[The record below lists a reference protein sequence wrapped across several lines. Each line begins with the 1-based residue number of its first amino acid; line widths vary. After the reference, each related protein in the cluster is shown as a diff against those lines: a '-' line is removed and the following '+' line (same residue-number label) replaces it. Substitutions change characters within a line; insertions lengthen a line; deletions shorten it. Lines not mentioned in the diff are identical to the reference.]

1 MHVVKYRSTYMLLF
15 MGLIISGCIIFT
27 YSSEIED
34 YVRQNTEQVISIA
47 LSGLI
52 CIWLYIDYWKRWLIS
67 HRLLGISIVMLL
79 WGVVVCLYISEPT
92 LIILACL
99 LVGIAAYYVY
109 ARKVENLPPPHVV
122 ERQNDW
128 MYRSRLFNR
137 THRQIRKLACTENR
151 GVTIGICGQWGS
163 GKSFFIRDLLF
174 KLSQPLSTE
183 NKGLYTKEF
192 SICPNV
198 ELWEASS
205 LDDAWERVMS
215 SLFYGIF
222 GRYPIN
228 YGKYSKAFFSILS
241 VFSSRFAVGN
251 EISKLVL
258 PEYNKRILRET
269 QKQMGNKK
277 LVLVFDD
284 LERADFEIIKAMLPL
299 FERLKTLPNLIVICA
314 VAEHELKHVFKRQK
328 MEEEF
333 AHGHLNKLFDLR
345 IEIPTVAYT
354 AIKNFQNQLL
364 DSKYDDCKMVR
375 SFLKKYPLRFDSAR
389 QMIRVVDKLTSIERQ
404 YYAECPYDFVNQEND
419 DVKTAVLADAKYIFL
434 VEALKLTN
442 PIVVREL
449 VKELHL
455 YEFFMGI
462 PVSIV
467 PQSSSFI
474 TNEDGIY
481 NFSKYLPSDDAQ
493 KKQQLAEENVW
504 IGKHLI
510 LNEIIVRD
518 FLVKCIL
525 HHMKYDFTLPW
536 YSNVDYEKVFV
547 DAVNAKYTR
556 CTTLMEW
563 EKENILMNSNSLD
576 VSYSEKLKI
585 FFDQKKEV
593 LEKTYLAEG
602 ALSLLEKHL
611 NSAAQIISK
620 IRANRSFT
628 PTYEN
633 NLLQLLEN
641 IDVSLEKE
649 IGGETDQYL
658 RDCSQLDVRFFVCR
672 LEDLWQ
678 VKKYVKEEVWN
689 KTLSIL
695 SHVFELMPTGE
706 KGQHLSHYF
715 YLKGKNYECEKDDA
729 YVSQIACTEA
739 YSLFVEKLC
748 YLYGVHLAN
757 AISDYPVSF
766 ATDQSRYTFAYQVYR
781 ETSEPKYLEA
791 MRQGI
796 AKSIR
801 HLSSKAMFI
810 EHWVLFM
817 GHQYRSA
824 EILGGVNSSFAN
836 TRVYDLMQYISE
848 CLEISVELHQRIS
861 NRASIYEACNDS
873 IAKLEDDYEIW
884 RRDKDQAR
892 KEKYSSGI
900 LPLIELIKGIR
911 ELAK

>member
-1 MHVVKYRSTYMLLF
+1 MLLF

-34 YVRQNTEQVISIA
+34 YVRQNTEHVISIA

-92 LIILACL
+92 LTILGCL

-163 GKSFFIRDLLF
+163 GKSFFIQNLLY
-174 KLSQPLSTE
+174 KLSQHLSTE
-183 NKGLYTKEF
+183 DKELYAKEF
-192 SICPNV
+192 TICPNV

-205 LDDAWERVMS
+205 LDDAWNRVVS
-215 SLFYGIF
+215 SLFYGIY

-228 YGKYSKAFFSILS
+228 YGKYSKVFFSILS

-269 QKQMGNKK
+269 RKRMENKK

-364 DSKYDDCKMVR
+364 DSKCDDCKMVR

-419 DVKTAVLADAKYIFL
+419 DVKTAVLAEIKYIFL
-434 VEALKLTN
+434 VESLRLTN
-442 PIVVREL
+442 PIVIREL

-455 YEFFMGI
+455 YEFFKGI

-481 NFSKYLPSDDAQ
+481 NFSKYLPSDEAQ
-493 KKQQLAEENVW
+493 KQKQLDKEKEWTA
-504 IGKHLI
+504 KYST
-510 LNEIIVRD
+510 LNEIIGRGN
-518 FLVKCIL
+518 LVKCVL

-536 YSNVDYEKVFV
+536 HSNEDYEKLFV
-547 DAVNAKYTR
+547 DAVNAKYIR

-563 EKENILMNSNSLD
+563 EKENILIDPTFFD
-576 VSYSEKLKI
+576 VSYSEKLKL
-585 FFDQKKEV
+585 FFNQKEET
-593 LEKTYLAEG
+593 LETSYLAE
-602 ALSLLEKHL
+602 ASLSLLEKHL
-611 NSAAQIISK
+611 NSAAQIISR
-620 IRANRSFT
+620 IRANRSFD
-628 PTYEN
+628 PTCEI

-641 IDVSLEKE
+641 IDTSLEKE
-649 IGGETDQYL
+649 IESETDQYL
-658 RDCSQLDVRFFVCR
+658 RCCSQLDARFFVSR
-672 LEDLWQ
+672 LEDMWQ
-678 VKKYVKEEVWN
+678 VKKYVKGEVWK

-695 SHVFELMPTGE
+695 SHVFDLMPIGE
-706 KGQHLSHYF
+706 KGQHLAHYF
-715 YLKGKNYECEKDDA
+715 YLKEKNYESENDDDD
-729 YVSQIACTEA
+729 YVLQIARTAE

-757 AISDYPVSF
+757 AISDYPVSL
-766 ATDQSRYTFAYQVYR
+766 ATDQSWYTFAYQVYR

-796 AKSIR
+796 GKFISQ
-801 HLSSKAMFI
+801 LSSKAMFI

-836 TRVYDLMQYISE
+836 TSVYDLMQYISE